1 MAVADPADAVFPP
14 AIGARACHV
23 VRKIFPRRSPRTVI
37 LANRSPLPLGKVRPP
52 ALPMLGALVRFVQTL
67 FFGCHREVPRSGPV
81 KGSEKGSTHFS
92 LWVLTLERAKT
103 HRLEA
108 VVLDPT

>member
-67 FFGCHREVPRSGPV
+67 FFGCHREVPRSGPCEGECSRQV
-81 KGSEKGSTHFS
+81 RESISIVGKE
-92 LWVLTLERAKT
+92 
-103 HRLEA
+103 
-108 VVLDPT
+108 